1 MLGGAS
7 QKVTMVQSSLLPRA
21 STQAIVLDEEE
32 EEVDNEHPQPEDG
45 QESSLEDSDK
55 ENVPAADEEDTDDD
69 NEDQLPESDSP
80 PTKRLK
86 TSVGES
92 ALAQDLPPRSVRTIS
107 TTNASWSPDRLNK
120 VPRQSSKKEERTNL
134 RKRLDRYASQV
145 SAPRSRIPEEVEND
159 ELESEEEEGEDEVIP
174 VDPPAA
180 RRIRQQPTERDLQAD
195 ESMEPSDP
203 PSTRTRLLSD
213 SHLSDRQPSFD
224 PSRNHSSSTS
234 RRSSRNQHTSD
245 NVHSTS
251 IRSPLLDRHIPP
263 NEDTAVNH
271 IDDSLS
277 SEEWLEQ
284 TDGDIDMITTNPARN
299 DAESISGPS
308 RSRARITTPE
318 LRQTPS
324 DDDEITYL
332 AATSEP
338 APGQTLRSS
347 TSTSYRDEITST
359 AANGEIKLSFD
370 LDKLR
375 SRHRKRRKLTA
386 EATPARDAYSA
397 LTQGGISSAAGI
409 DNRDLASAEEALSR
423 VISKSDFERMEVL
436 GQFNKGFIIARLKRQ
451 DGKKEGT
458 DDLFI
463 IDQHASDEK
472 YNFETLQQTTVIKAQ
487 SLIK

>member
-21 STQAIVLDEEE
+21 STHAIVLDEEE
-32 EEVDNEHPQPEDG
+32 EEVDNENSQPEDG

-69 NEDQLPESDSP
+69 DESELAKSDSP
-80 PTKRLK
+80 PAKRPR
-86 TSVGES
+86 TAVGES
-92 ALAQDLPPRSVRTIS
+92 TLARDPPTRTVKTIS

-134 RKRLDRYASQV
+134 CKRLDGFASQV

-180 RRIRQQPTERDLQAD
+180 RRIRQQPTERDSED

-203 PSTRTRLLSD
+203 PSTRTRLPGMSD
-213 SHLSDRQPSFD
+213 QSDRQPSLD
-224 PSRNHSSSTS
+224 PSRDGSSSSS
-234 RRSSRNQHTSD
+234 RRTSRNQHNSH
-245 NVHSTS
+245 NVQLTP
-251 IRSPLLDRHIPP
+251 IRSPLLDRRIPP
-263 NEDTAVNH
+263 SENTAVNN

-284 TDGDIDMITTNPARN
+284 TDGDIDMITTKAARN

-308 RSRARITTPE
+308 RSQPRITTPE
-318 LRQTPS
+318 HRQDPS

-409 DNRDLASAEEALSR
+409 DNRDLASAEQALSR

-451 DGKKEGT
+451 NGSKERT